1 VPSQHA
7 MAGTALDAAELLDV
21 DMDELARRVRS

>member
-1 VPSQHA
+1 